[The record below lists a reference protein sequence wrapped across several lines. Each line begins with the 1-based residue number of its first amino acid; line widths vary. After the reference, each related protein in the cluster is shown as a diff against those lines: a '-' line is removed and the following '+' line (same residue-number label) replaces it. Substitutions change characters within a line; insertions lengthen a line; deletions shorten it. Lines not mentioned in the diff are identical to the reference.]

1 MSAGNQAI
9 PNIVTLCKGQRKHL
23 VIKIL
28 SLCCSPQVKCV
39 VEGINNIVGL
49 TEHTLWPED
58 EQARYHASVVF
69 HDESVSSKVVRWWP

>member
-1 MSAGNQAI
+1 MSTGNQAI

-49 TEHTLWPED
+49 TEHTL
-58 EQARYHASVVF
+58 
-69 HDESVSSKVVRWWP
+69 

>member
-9 PNIVTLCKGQRKHL
+9 PNIVTLCKGERKHL

-49 TEHTLWPED
+49 TEHTCDQRMSRQDIMLVW
-58 EQARYHASVVF
+58 
-69 HDESVSSKVVRWWP
+69 SSMMNQFPLK